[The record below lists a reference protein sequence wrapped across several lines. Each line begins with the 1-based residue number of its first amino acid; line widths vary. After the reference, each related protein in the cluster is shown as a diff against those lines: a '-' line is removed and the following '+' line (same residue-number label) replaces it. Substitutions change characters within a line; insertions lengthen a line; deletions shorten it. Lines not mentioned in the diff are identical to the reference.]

1 MSQGLEVYGPDN
13 SSVVWSSNIRA
24 SNIQVLSAFS
34 LNASTPSQTF
44 ACADANDTSA
54 VIINFF
60 SDNAGAPVYGVRV
73 TSRTATSFTIEKWPG
88 YTVSNAYVI
97 AVRIS

>member
-54 VIINFF
+54 VVINFLF
-60 SDNAGAPVYGVRV
+60 
-73 TSRTATSFTIEKWPG
+73 
-88 YTVSNAYVI
+88 
-97 AVRIS
+97 